1 MQKTCGMPALSEIW
15 IYPIK
20 SLGGMSVPE
29 ARVTRQGLQYDRR
42 WMLTDMDNRFM
53 SQREIPALSL
63 FEATLI
69 EEGIRIQHKKNG
81 CQEMVIPF
89 EIVEGALETVFI
101 WDDECAALRADASI
115 NNWFSESLGI
125 SCKLMYMPETCNRL
139 VDPRYASHA
148 EITSFADG
156 YPILLIGQASL
167 NELNTRLEQPIPM
180 NRFRPNLVFTG
191 GHAFEE
197 DGMEAFEINGIDF
210 FAVKP
215 CARCTVT
222 TIDQDLAIKGKE
234 PLKTLAQYRMKDNK
248 IYFGQNILHRG
259 TGTLMLGDVLQV
271 NKRKPL
277 LFP

>member
-1 MQKTCGMPALSEIW
+1 MPALSEIW

-42 WMLTDMDNRFM
+42 WMLTDMDNRFI
-53 SQREIPALSL
+53 SQREIPALSM
-63 FEATLI
+63 FEATLT
-69 EEGIRIQHKKNG
+69 EEGIRIRHKKNTS
-81 CQEMVIPF
+81 QEMVIPF

-101 WDDECAALRADASI
+101 WDDVCTALLADASI
-115 NNWFSESLGI
+115 NKWFSDSLGI
-125 SCKLMYMPETCNRL
+125 SCKLMYMPEACNRL

-180 NRFRPNLVFTG
+180 NRFRPNLVFTD